1 MSDKLN
7 INNEM
12 AQLDRKN
19 VAFYDELTDEEK
31 KKFSTYL
38 MLRWSSAVQA
48 DSKIQAYYV
57 MSCNENLNMNFFDIS
72 RHPKLQWMCATAVS
86 PGIGTFRHQWIAN
99 KKKNAGY
106 ESKNLKFLAQLYPTM
121 KRDELELM
129 ASINTKEELKAHAK
143 QLGWDDKRIKSEL

>member
-1 MSDKLN
+1 MIDKLN

-12 AQLDRKN
+12 SQLDRKN
-19 VAFYDELTDEEK
+19 RAFYDELTPEER

-38 MLRWSSAVQA
+38 MLRWSSAVTA
-48 DSKIQAYYV
+48 DAQLQSYYV
-57 MSCNENLNMNFFDIS
+57 MSCNENLNMHFFDIAK
-72 RHPKLQWMCATAVS
+72 HPKLQWLCATAVS
-86 PGIGTFRHQWIAN
+86 PGVGTFKHQWIAN